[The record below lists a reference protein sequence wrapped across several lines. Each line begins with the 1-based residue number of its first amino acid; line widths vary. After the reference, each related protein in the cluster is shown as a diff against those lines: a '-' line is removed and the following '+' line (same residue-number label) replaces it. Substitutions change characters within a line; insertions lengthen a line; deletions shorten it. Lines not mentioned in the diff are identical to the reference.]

1 MVFYMS
7 ITANAQNQSVPIMD
21 KEVHGNKQQAQFTG
35 IFQNIQFIH
44 NNRRIKTTQERK
56 RSWKFFAIHS

>member
-7 ITANAQNQSVPIMD
+7 ITANAHNQSVPIMD

-35 IFQNIQFIH
+35 IFQNI
-44 NNRRIKTTQERK
+44 
-56 RSWKFFAIHS
+56 SVYS